1 MTPRLKRILSIG
13 AFVVLAAVSFFAA
26 YALRF
31 GGPVPQEYWTHMVAA
46 CGCAVGVKLFSFC
59 WHRLDQGVN
68 RYIGFFD
75 LITIAKATTFS
86 TIGLTFVDS
95 FLLPLATIPRGVIL
109 IDWGT
114 TLVAMGLLRSAPRAW
129 RDLRT
134 YLHKDSDTIERV
146 LIVGANDDGE
156 TLLRSLQTASSPY
169 RVIGFIDA
177 DNCRHGQR
185 IGGVPVVGSP
195 DNLIYLAA
203 RLSVEGVLVTGGV
216 AGKIVR
222 KVLADA
228 ESLNL
233 PVHVLPSYDQ
243 LLQGKVSIQPRDVAI
258 EDLLKREPVRLD
270 DQQIGNW
277 LQGQVILVTGS
288 SGSIGSEICRQLLKH
303 GPKKLVALDRSE
315 TGQFFLERELE
326 QLSPGIV
333 DVVLADTNDPERLDT
348 VFSEHRPTIVF
359 HAAAYKHVPLMEKH
373 PGEAVKNIVLATR
386 NVADAAE
393 RAGAESFVM
402 VSTDKAVN
410 PTSVM
415 GSCKQLAERY
425 VQAKSTGSSCRF
437 VTVRFGNVLDSAG
450 SVIPIFREQIAQG
463 GPITVTHA
471 DINRFF
477 MMIPEAAQLVIQA
490 GVMGRGGEIF
500 VLDMGDPVRI
510 VDLARDMIRLSGL
523 KPDEDIEVKI
533 TGLRPG
539 EKLYEELYG
548 EEEHHSAT
556 THEKIMVADSR
567 PQSIVQ
573 LLSDIGHLAE
583 LTDAPSAEVLAALSK
598 IVPRQASPAEA
609 KPAIRMAA

>member
-1 MTPRLKRILSIG
+1 MTPRLKRLLSIG
-13 AFVVLAAVSFFAA
+13 TFVVLAAMSFFAA

-31 GGPVPQEYWTHMVAA
+31 GGPVPVEYWTHMVAA

-59 WHRLDQGVN
+59 WHRLDLGVN

-95 FLLPLATIPRGVIL
+95 FLLPTASIPRGVIL

-129 RDLRT
+129 RDLRAYFRKNDAT
-134 YLHKDSDTIERV
+134 ERV
-146 LIVGANDDGE
+146 LIVGANDEGE

-169 RVIGFIDA
+169 RVVGFIDSDA
-177 DNCRHGQR
+177 NNHGQR

-195 DNLIYLAA
+195 DDLAPLAA
-203 RLSVEGVLVTGGV
+203 RLSIEGVLVTGGV
-216 AGKIVR
+216 PGKIVR
-222 KVLADA
+222 RVLADA

-243 LLQGKVSIQPRDVAI
+243 LLRGKVSIQPRDVAI

-270 DQQIGNW
+270 DQEIGNW
-277 LQGQVILVTGS
+277 LEDQVILITGS
-288 SGSIGSEICRQLLKH
+288 SGSIGSEICRQLLRH

-326 QLSPGIV
+326 RLSPGVV
-333 DVVLADTNDPERLDT
+333 DVVLADTNDSERLDI
-348 VFSEHRPTIVF
+348 VFAEHQPTIVF

-490 GVMGRGGEIF
+490 GMMGRGGEIF
-500 VLDMGDPVRI
+500 VLDMGEPVRI
-510 VDLARDMIRLSGL
+510 VDMARDMIRLSGL

-548 EEEHHSAT
+548 EEEQHSAT
-556 THEKIMVADSR
+556 AHEKIMVADSR
-567 PQSIVQ
+567 PQSILQ
-573 LLSDIGHLAE
+573 LLNHIGRLTELA
-583 LTDAPSAEVLAALSK
+583 DAPSTDVLAALSE

-609 KPAIRMAA
+609 KPAVRIAA